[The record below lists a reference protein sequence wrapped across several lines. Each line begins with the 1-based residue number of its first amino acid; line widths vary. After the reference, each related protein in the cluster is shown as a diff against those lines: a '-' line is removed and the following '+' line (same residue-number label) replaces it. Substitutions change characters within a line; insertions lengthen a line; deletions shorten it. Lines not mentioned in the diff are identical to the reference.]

1 MCRIPSD
8 SVFVH
13 NWLQNAVG
21 MALEF
26 LHEQARYNPYTEV
39 VTFFAEDDE
48 VSIMFNVTREAL
60 EYLEAASPLTHRQ
73 LLAAFE
79 RHLDRILEVASE
91 LYAAGPRIEGDVAYA
106 LRKIH
111 FAEVSKNC

>member
-1 MCRIPSD
+1 
-8 SVFVH
+8 
-13 NWLQNAVG
+13 

-26 LHEQARYNPYTEV
+26 LHKQARYNPYTEV
-39 VTFFAEDDE
+39 VAFFAEDDE
-48 VSIMFNVTREAL
+48 LSIMFNVTRDAL

-73 LLAAFE
+73 LLATFE
-79 RHLDRILEVASE
+79 RHLDRILEVATK

-106 LRKIH
+106 LRRVH